1 MVNRKNLFP
10 NFREVLK
17 NLDYCNKKYNFGL
30 SKDQQSRVAQD
41 AFEKLG
47 KVLQERRRTDLYET
61 TTFYVGKA
69 KDPAK
74 EDPEL
79 RIRLEKNKK
88 NYAKYDDIINEYAK
102 KEEKALSDDAE
113 EVSSTSKLVDEIETV
128 KDDSV
133 EELPVVDASDLLATL
148 PGICDKNGAT
158 DFSLDDDDEDVM
170 ILS

>member
-17 NLDYCNKKYNFGL
+17 NLDYCNKTYKFEL

-61 TTFYVGKA
+61 TTFYVGKT

-79 RIRLEKNKK
+79 RISLEKNRK
-88 NYAKYDDIINEYAK
+88 NYAKYDDIINE
-102 KEEKALSDDAE
+102 
-113 EVSSTSKLVDEIETV
+113 
-128 KDDSV
+128 
-133 EELPVVDASDLLATL
+133 
-148 PGICDKNGAT
+148 
-158 DFSLDDDDEDVM
+158 
-170 ILS
+170 